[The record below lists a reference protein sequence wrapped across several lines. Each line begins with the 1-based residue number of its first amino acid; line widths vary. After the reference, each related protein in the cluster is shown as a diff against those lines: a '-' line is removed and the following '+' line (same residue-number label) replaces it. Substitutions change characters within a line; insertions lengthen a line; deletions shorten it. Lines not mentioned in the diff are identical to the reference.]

1 MEDDDHDYLIQKKK
15 PLSNHDR
22 MSIHPHHASQYCLRE
37 LVLPDRLNLW
47 NFHLKFKMGHN
58 DFNEIW
64 GELHSVKPITSH
76 HL

>member
-1 MEDDDHDYLIQKKK
+1 MTECPSTPITLASSTAYV
-15 PLSNHDR
+15 SW
-22 MSIHPHHASQYCLRE
+22 SI
-37 LVLPDRLNLW
+37 LPDLW

-64 GELHSVKPITSH
+64 GELHSVKPITILTSH